1 MKSYNNPNHQTMK
14 GTVGELLQNK
24 GSDIWSINPQASVYT
39 ALQIM
44 AEKDVG
50 ALLIIENGRLVGI
63 FSERD
68 YSRKVI
74 LKGRTSK
81 GTKVRELM
89 TQIVLY
95 VTPEMKI
102 NECMAVM
109 TAKRIRHLPVLKDSQ
124 LVGIVSIGDVVK
136 SIISEQEITISELVK
151 QLPSLG

>member
-1 MKSYNNPNHQTMK
+1 MK

-102 NECMAVM
+102 
-109 TAKRIRHLPVLKDSQ
+109 
-124 LVGIVSIGDVVK
+124 
-136 SIISEQEITISELVK
+136 
-151 QLPSLG
+151 